1 MTTVT
6 VKIVDVDD
14 TVTFEGS
21 LDNPNAI
28 NEAPTA
34 ALIIGSYLAANAEKV
49 MKDSMVWFRQMA
61 TEPQPEPVAKAERH
75 IILPDDGI
83 TGAPV

>member
-6 VKIVDVDD
+6 VLIKDDGD

-49 MKDSMVWFRQMA
+49 MKDSMAWFRAMSI
-61 TEPQPEPVAKAERH
+61 EPAPEPVVQAQRH
-75 IILPDDGI
+75 IILPEDGI
-83 TGAPV
+83 QGAPV